1 MTDTLST
8 HSSAT
13 TDKLVPT
20 DTDKDP
26 IKWDNNRATIEGKL
40 HEVALYYTRTD
51 QFIDLVENR
60 ATPLPSGK
68 LALDSDQA
76 GQFVMTYT
84 SGYSQLTGYAD
95 ASWETRNSTSGWVV
109 LWQSAA
115 VAGLEAQLWR

>member
-8 HSSAT
+8 QSSAT

-51 QFIDLVENR
+51 QTFTFNFDLDRPRSAPWLGIVCVVQSHSSR
-60 ATPLPSGK
+60 TTT
-68 LALDSDQA
+68 ALQHTTV
-76 GQFVMTYT
+76 FKK
-84 SGYSQLTGYAD
+84 
-95 ASWETRNSTSGWVV
+95 R
-109 LWQSAA
+109 
-115 VAGLEAQLWR
+115 